1 MQLQR
6 WTEVVQMQ
14 LLLQTGCR
22 CRGGADMGFGGT
34 NNVNKVLSCEG
45 NNCAGAEE
53 VMYGVNVKVQRW
65 GGAQLVVGVGG
76 AE

>member
-6 WTEVVQMQ
+6 WAEVVQMQ
-14 LLLQTGCR
+14 LLQTGCR

-53 VMYGVNVKVQRW
+53 VVYGVNGKCK
-65 GGAQLVVGVGG
+65 G
-76 AE
+76 AEVGRCTVGSWSWRC

>member
-1 MQLQR
+1 
-6 WTEVVQMQ
+6 
-14 LLLQTGCR
+14 
-22 CRGGADMGFGGT
+22 MGFGGT

-45 NNCAGAEE
+45 NNCAGAEQ
-53 VMYGVNVKVQRW
+53 VVYGVNVKLQRW